1 MTIDEVKQ
9 SVEDLKR
16 CVQHNIS
23 DEEVWHQM
31 EDSIHRKVL
40 QAIAYRQISPEE
52 TAEMLATE
60 AVKTLDLQFG
70 RFYS

>member
-1 MTIDEVKQ
+1 MKVSEVVQ

-16 CVQHNIS
+16 CVKHNIS
-23 DEEVWHQM
+23 DEEGWHEL
-31 EDSIHRKVL
+31 EDSIHRQVL
-40 QAIAYRQISPEE
+40 RAIAYRQISPEE